1 MKITTQFSKV
11 SQKAGRNAFGYL
23 TTVAGSRTTK
33 RIYHFIIKRFHA
45 KCIEIFLS
53 TIQNKWNIYN
63 VTTKSDR
70 FAFSADLNTID
81 RTATQPLNSRQSAQ
95 NCNTADFPFLPSH
108 ILQLV
113 ARELNQEQLYK
124 WTLFRLHR
132 LHAPCALPVQSKW
145 KEKEKSELQQL
156 LFPLG
161 PSSCQSSGGCL
172 QPMAT
177 CLITKSQS
185 PRAVKVPEIDKD
197 V

>member
-1 MKITTQFSKV
+1 MNVCKFYCK
-11 SQKAGRNAFGYL
+11 
-23 TTVAGSRTTK
+23 
-33 RIYHFIIKRFHA
+33 
-45 KCIEIFLS
+45 

-124 WTLFRLHR
+124 WTLFWLHR

-145 KEKEKSELQQL
+145 KEKKKIRTPTT
-156 LFPLG
+156 FV
-161 PSSCQSSGGCL
+161 SSR
-172 QPMAT
+172 P
-177 CLITKSQS
+177 
-185 PRAVKVPEIDKD
+185 
-197 V
+197 